1 MSYLT
6 EGSLGEKLATLDFRV
21 GPATRD
27 SLRGEADHSKR
38 LSMCFRVMALG
49 HAVDLEVE
57 INHMGNQS
65 MIPI

>member
-1 MSYLT
+1 MSYLI
-6 EGSLGEKLATLDFRV
+6 EGSLGKKLAILEFRV

-38 LSMCFRVMALG
+38 LSLFFRVMALG

-65 MIPI
+65 IIPI